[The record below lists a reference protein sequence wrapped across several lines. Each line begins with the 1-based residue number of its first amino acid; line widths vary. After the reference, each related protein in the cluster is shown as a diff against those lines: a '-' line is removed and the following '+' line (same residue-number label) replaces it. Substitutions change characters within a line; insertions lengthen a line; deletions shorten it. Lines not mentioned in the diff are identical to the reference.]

1 MEERR
6 DALLGRAPA
15 RPSQARSAWTG
26 VWPFGS
32 LGGRG
37 SGEAPSEP
45 EACLA
50 HATLSLQNPRCDRRE
65 PGGVQHLSPQGS
77 RIRLRLR
84 RSFALL
90 TELRPPMLYSPI
102 RATDRKCPNFR
113 DVRERVQVRRPA
125 FPPSFIF
132 HRLACRKE
140 DRKFSHGGHGDHGG
154 NLSCRSKA
162 CVGFQPCLAI
172 NHSNNPKQTLI
183 TNSNKTL

>member
-1 MEERR
+1 MGPTR
-6 DALLGRAPA
+6 L
-15 RPSQARSAWTG
+15 
-26 VWPFGS
+26 
-32 LGGRG
+32 
-37 SGEAPSEP
+37 
-45 EACLA
+45 
-50 HATLSLQNPRCDRRE
+50 
-65 PGGVQHLSPQGS
+65 PQGS

-90 TELRPPMLYSPI
+90 TELRLPMLYSPI
-102 RATDRKCPNFR
+102 GPRIGNVRVQ

-183 TNSNKTL
+183 TTLIKPSEPPRPPCPPCEPFPFRLSRFWIRSLFASARRGLLKMSTGRTASWEFQGGMARR